1 MTSYT
6 TFEELKQGTNEVT
19 RTVLDGDLDVDE
31 EEVEPVGVGADDT
44 ALGGRYPGG
53 GGSWSGRRIRELR
66 KARGVQGWGKG
77 KGRGL

>member
-19 RTVLDGDLDVDE
+19 RTVLVGDLDVDE

-44 ALGGRYPGG
+44 ALGGIGIP
-53 GGSWSGRRIRELR
+53 
-66 KARGVQGWGKG
+66 AAAAA
-77 KGRGL
+77 GLVAEFES